1 MINQVINDWWVI
13 ELIGD
18 DLYKCQWPNGNV
30 RKIRGADLRTGNIP
44 KYKSKA
50 DVVKKYTYLGASL
63 TIAELSKLSGIAKS
77 TLRRRIEHL
86 GWDIVKA
93 MTTPLLVQVNNT
105 RRYETVTEVTYNGV
119 VYKLSELA
127 LIHDVP
133 YHTFRHRINAGWP
146 IELAIDRNATYRGKG
161 GTREYTQ
168 YELREKYTIE
178 GTEYSLEE
186 LAYKFKIGAKTFL
199 NRLKAGLTPD
209 EAVVHRP
216 YEYIEY
222 TYLGESNSLGYFAKK
237 YGINKATL
245 HTRLKAGWSLEEAL
259 SRSPLPPKARRFG
272 RSYDLRDRNQQ

>member
-1 MINQVINDWWVI
+1 MINKVINGWWVVRALPG
-13 ELIGD
+13 E
-18 DLYKCQWPNGNV
+18 YYECQCICGC
-30 RKIRGADLRTGNIP
+30 IRTISGTDLRNGTTPTCKCKSNFTKRYVYLDIP
-44 KYKSKA
+44 
-50 DVVKKYTYLGASL
+50 L
-63 TIAELSKLSGIAKS
+63 TIAELSELSGLAKS
-77 TLRRRIEHL
+77 TLRHRLEVMK
-86 GWDIVKA
+86 WSVVDA
-93 MTTPLLVQVNNT
+93 MTKPKLAKVDNLKRHDNI
-105 RRYETVTEVTYNGV
+105 TEVVYQGSR
-119 VYKLSELA
+119 YKLSELA

-133 YHTFRHRINAGWP
+133 YHTLRYRVNAGWP

-161 GTREYTQ
+161 GTREYTL
-168 YELREKYTIE
+168 YELRKKYTIE

-186 LAYKFKIGAKTFL
+186 LAYKFKIGGKTFL

>member
-1 MINQVINDWWVI
+1 MINKVINGWWVVRALPG
-13 ELIGD
+13 E
-18 DLYKCQWPNGNV
+18 YYECQCICG
-30 RKIRGADLRTGNIP
+30 L
-44 KYKSKA
+44 
-50 DVVKKYTYLGASL
+50 VKKIHGGVLHTDTVPKCKCKYQGKRYTYLGSEY
-63 TIAELSKLSGIAKS
+63 TIAELSEICGLSKS
-77 TLRRRIEHL
+77 SLRHRIETL
-86 GWDIVKA
+86 KWSVVDA
-93 MTTPLLVQVNNT
+93 MTKPKLAKVDNLKRHDNI
-105 RRYETVTEVTYNGV
+105 TEVVYQGSR
-119 VYKLSELA
+119 YKLSELA
-127 LIHDVP
+127 LIHDIP
-133 YHTFRHRINAGWP
+133 YHTLRYRVNAGWP

-161 GTREYTQ
+161 GTREYTL
-168 YELREKYTIE
+168 YELRKKYTIE

-199 NRLKAGLTPD
+199 NRLKAGLSPD
-209 EAVVHRP
+209 EAVAHRP

>member
-1 MINQVINDWWVI
+1 MINKVINGWWVVRALPG
-13 ELIGD
+13 E
-18 DLYKCQWPNGNV
+18 YYECQCICG
-30 RKIRGADLRTGNIP
+30 L
-44 KYKSKA
+44 
-50 DVVKKYTYLGASL
+50 VKKIHSGVLHTDTVPKCKCKYQGKRYTYLGSEY
-63 TIAELSKLSGIAKS
+63 TIAELSEICGLSKS
-77 TLRRRIEHL
+77 SLRHRIETL
-86 GWDIVKA
+86 KWSVVDA
-93 MTTPLLVQVNNT
+93 MTKPKLAKVDNLKRHDNI
-105 RRYETVTEVTYNGV
+105 TEVVYQGSR
-119 VYKLSELA
+119 YKLSELA

-133 YHTFRHRINAGWP
+133 YHTLRYRVNAGWP

-161 GTREYTQ
+161 GIREYTL
-168 YELREKYTIE
+168 YELRKKYTIE